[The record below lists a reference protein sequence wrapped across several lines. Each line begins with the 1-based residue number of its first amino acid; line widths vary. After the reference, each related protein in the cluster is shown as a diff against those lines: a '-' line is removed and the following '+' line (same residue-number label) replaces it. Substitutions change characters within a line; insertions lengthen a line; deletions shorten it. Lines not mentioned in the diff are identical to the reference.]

1 MSRTVIRYAV
11 VSALGGLL
19 FGFDTA
25 VISGTTTALER
36 VFDLSSTSLGFTVAI
51 ALIGTI
57 VGAVIASRPADR
69 LGRRP
74 TLVIIAALYLVSAIG
89 SALANSWVLFLIA
102 RFVGGI
108 GVGAASVV
116 SPMYTA
122 EISPAEHRGRLV
134 ALVQFNIVF
143 GILLAFAS
151 NYVLTLA
158 FPEDVA
164 WRWMFGVEALPAAVF
179 LALLATVRESPRWLI
194 DRGRDDEAREILHIL
209 EADDVDARVDEIQ
222 GALARE
228 ERREDVRLLQRAYL
242 TPVLLALAI
251 AAFNQLSGINAVL
264 YYAPDIFRS
273 AGAGD
278 NAANL
283 QSIVV
288 GATNMVFTLIALWLI
303 DRAGR
308 RRLMLIGS
316 VGYVLGLSG
325 VAWAFFTS
333 GEDLSAVAPVVLG
346 GLMVFIAAHA
356 IGQGAVIWVFISEIF
371 PTEVRAKGQALGA
384 FVHWTM
390 NAVIAQLFPV
400 FAEQS
405 GGFPFAIFAV
415 FMVGQLVWVLKVMPE
430 TKGVP
435 LEKMRDR
442 LKLPPADRRAA
453 AST

>member
-36 VFDLSSTSLGFTVAI
+36 VFDLSSGSLGFTVAM

-57 VGAVIASRPADR
+57 VGAITASRPADR

-89 SALANSWVLFLIA
+89 SAIAGSWVLFLLA
-102 RFVGGI
+102 RFIGGV

-122 EISPAEHRGRLV
+122 EISPPEHRGRLV
-134 ALVQFNIVF
+134 ALVQFNIVL

-151 NYVLTLA
+151 NYVLA
-158 FPEDVA
+158 RVFAEGVA
-164 WRWMFGVEALPAAVF
+164 WRWMFGAEAVPAALF
-179 LALLATVRESPRWLI
+179 LVLLATVRESPRWLI
-194 DRGRDDEAREILHIL
+194 TKGRVDEARETLQIL
-209 EADDVDARVDEIQ
+209 ETDDVDAWIDEIR
-222 GALARE
+222 GALEQE
-228 ERREDVRLLQRAYL
+228 EQREDVPLLQKAYF
-242 TPVLLALAI
+242 TPVLLAVAI

-283 QSIVV
+283 QSIAV

-316 VGYVLGLSG
+316 VGYILGLSG

-415 FMVGQLVWVLKVMPE
+415 LMVGQLIWVLLVMPE

-442 LKLPPADRRAA
+442 LDLPPAERRAA
-453 AST
+453 TTA

>member
-1 MSRTVIRYAV
+1 MSRTIIRYAV

-36 VFDLSSTSLGFTVAI
+36 VFDLSSGALGFTVAI

-57 VGAVIASRPADR
+57 VGAITASRPADR

-74 TLVIIAALYLVSAIG
+74 TLVIVAVLYLVSAIG
-89 SALANSWVLFLIA
+89 SAIADSWLLFLIA

-108 GVGAASVV
+108 GVGGASVV

-134 ALVQFNIVF
+134 ALVQLNIVF

-151 NYVLTLA
+151 NYVLA
-158 FPEDVA
+158 RVFAEGVA
-164 WRWMFGVEALPAAVF
+164 WRWMFGAEALPAFAF
-179 LALLATVRESPRWLI
+179 LVLLGTIKESPRWLI
-194 DRGRDDEAREILHIL
+194 DRGHEDQAREILHVL
-209 EADDVDARVDEIQ
+209 GTDDVDARVGEIREAVQ
-222 GALARE
+222 HE
-228 ERREDVRLLQRAYL
+228 ERREGVPLLQKAYF
-242 TPVLLALAI
+242 TPVLLAIAI

-283 QSIVV
+283 QAVVV
-288 GATNMVFTLIALWLI
+288 GATNLVFTLIALWLI

-316 VGYVLGLSG
+316 VGYVLGLSS

-333 GEDLSAVAPVVLG
+333 GDDLGAVAPVVLG
-346 GLMVFIAAHA
+346 GLMLFIAAHA
-356 IGQGAVIWVFISEIF
+356 VGQGAVIWVFISEIF

-405 GGFPFAIFAV
+405 GGIPFAIFAV
-415 FMVGQLVWVLKVMPE
+415 LMVGQLVWVLWVMPE

-442 LKLPPADRRAA
+442 LNLPPARGRAA
-453 AST
+453 ATT